1 MHADAADEMNPYD
14 EWRLP
19 THRLGRHVLLYHKVD
34 STNTRAA
41 ALAGEPAND
50 GLVLLADEQTAG
62 RGQHGRIWT
71 CAPGAGV
78 LMSVLLF
85 PPPQLRRPVILA
97 AWAATS
103 VCETI
108 RHVTGLQARIKW
120 PNDVLVRGRKVC
132 GILIEQRTGVR
143 SEVRSQR
150 SEVGG
155 QKSEARG
162 PRSEVKEDNLA
173 ASSLPAGP
181 KPPLPDPQSLTTD
194 FTVAGIGLNV
204 FQTTESLAEAGLPQ
218 AGSLAFFTG
227 GPLNRRDVA
236 RRLIV
241 ELDEAYERLCQG
253 DLASLEAGW
262 RWRTGLLGQHVL
274 IECQDGNH
282 RGRLRELSWEA
293 LILEQAKG
301 EPLCLRPEMVK
312 HVTRLSGK

>member
-1 MHADAADEMNPYD
+1 MHNDAAEEMNPYD

-19 THRLGRHVLLYHKVD
+19 THRLGRRVLLYHKVD

-41 ALAGEPAND
+41 VLAGEPAND

-85 PPPQLRRPVILA
+85 PAPQLRRPVILA

-132 GILIEQRTGVR
+132 GILIEQRTGSSGQWSVA
-143 SEVRSQR
+143 
-150 SEVGG
+150 GG
-155 QKSEARG
+155 QQGLADD
-162 PRSEVKEDNLA
+162 RSLV
-173 ASSLPAGP
+173 
-181 KPPLPDPQSLTTD
+181 PDFGTTDHRSLTPD

-227 GPLNRRDVA
+227 GPLNRREVA
-236 RRLIV
+236 RQLIV

-253 DLASLEAGW
+253 DLASLEACW

-282 RGRLRELSWEA
+282 RGRLRELSWDA

>member
-1 MHADAADEMNPYD
+1 MCRIDIMHTDAAEELNPYD

-19 THRLGRHVLLYHKVD
+19 THRLGRRVLLYHKVD

-85 PPPQLRRPVILA
+85 PAPQLRRPVILA

-150 SEVGG
+150 SE
-155 QKSEARG
+155 ARG
-162 PRSEVKEDNLA
+162 QRSEVKKD
-173 ASSLPAGP
+173 SSLPAGP

-236 RRLIV
+236 RQLIV

-253 DLASLEAGW
+253 DLASLEACW

-282 RGRLRELSWEA
+282 RGRLRELSWDA